1 MALDLMYDTFFC
13 EFPLGRLSEWDEF
26 MQDHPTINTFAEFD
40 AHYARILDAF
50 HNHNFVEQ
58 YARECREDA
67 DYRPDHTTTAQCET
81 NLDSLR
87 RWIYTVGPRTAT
99 AQLDNI
105 CWQHRAY
112 DWSTLAPN
120 SRSPLQE
127 DVMAL
132 LTQYVRT
139 PMANICVNMPNRGH
153 RTLVRTQARLPGLL
167 QGLHEC
173 S

>member
-13 EFPLGRLSEWDEF
+13 EFPLGRLSQWDRF
-26 MQDHPTINTFAEFD
+26 MEYHPATNDFRGFQQHYEEIMDTFRE
-40 AHYARILDAF
+40 Y
-50 HNHNFVEQ
+50 NFVEQ
-58 YARECREDA
+58 YEQLCRNDV
-67 DYRPDHTTTAQCET
+67 DFRRDHTTTEQCEA
-81 NLDSLR
+81 NLEALR
-87 RWIYTVGPRTAT
+87 RWINREGARGAT
-99 AQLDNI
+99 AQLDYI

-112 DWSTLAPN
+112 NWNTLARN
-120 SRSPLQE
+120 TRSPLQE

-139 PMANICVNMPNRGH
+139 PLANICVNTANRGH

>member
-13 EFPLGRLSEWDEF
+13 EFPLERLSEWNEF
-26 MQDHPTINTFAEFD
+26 IEAHPPTQDFSGFQM
-40 AHYARILDAF
+40 HYRAIMTAF
-50 HNHNFVEQ
+50 REHNFVEQ
-58 YARECREDA
+58 YAREHRQDA
-67 DYRPDHTTTAQCET
+67 DFRPGHTTTEQCEA
-81 NLDSLR
+81 NLEALW
-87 RWIYTVGPRTAT
+87 RWIDREGAQAAT
-99 AQLDNI
+99 AQLDYI

-112 DWSTLAPN
+112 NWNTLARN
-120 SRSPLQE
+120 TRSPLQE

-139 PMANICVNMPNRGH
+139 PLSNICVNTVNRSH
-153 RTLVRTQARLPGLL
+153 RTLVPTQARLPGLL